1 MSNYVQSTNFAT
13 KDALSSGDPLK
24 IVKGTEIN
32 TEFNNIATAVATKAD
47 LVSPTFTGTPALPT
61 GTTAVT
67 QSAGNNSTALA
78 TTAFV
83 QAADSAAIT
92 AERTATAT
100 LTNKTITGATITSAS
115 ISGGTITGITDLAI
129 ADGGTGASTAA
140 NAFAA
145 LKQSAT
151 TSVTGVVQLAT
162 DVEAAAGTDALKSLT
177 PSSLR
182 GGLNATGSAPIF
194 AARAWVNFQGTG
206 TVTIRTS
213 GNVSSVADNGTG
225 DYTVNFATAMSDTDF
240 AVVGTPSSGDSASVP
255 AALVQ
260 AVGIGGADFT
270 RTTTSVQFKNART
283 STGADADAGSVNIAI
298 FR

>member
-1 MSNYVQSTNFAT
+1 LSNYVQSTNFAT

-100 LTNKTITGATITSAS
+100 LTNKTITGATINSAS

-194 AARAWVNFQGTG
+194 AARAWVNFDGTG
-206 TVTIRTS
+206 TVAIRAS
-213 GNVSSVADNGTG
+213 GNVSSVSDLGVG
-225 DYTVNFATAMSDTDF
+225 LYQVNFATAMSDANYATGTGGQAYGDNEGMM
-240 AVVGTPSSGDSASVP
+240 VVQEP
-255 AALVQ
+255 ADTA
-260 AVGIGGADFT
+260 
-270 RTTTSVQFKNART
+270 TTTAYPFRT
-283 STGADADAGSVNIAI
+283 LDNEASENDNPAVHLVF

>member
-47 LVSPTFTGTPALPT
+47 LVSPTFTGTPVLPT

-67 QSAGNNSTALA
+67 QSAGNSTTAVA
-78 TTAFV
+78 TTAFS
-83 QAADSAAIT
+83 AAAIT
-92 AERTATAT
+92 AERSATAT
-100 LTNKTITGATITSAS
+100 LTNKT

-140 NAFAA
+140 NAFLA
-145 LKQSAT
+145 LKQDAST
-151 TSVTGVVQLAT
+151 TVTGVVQLAT

-182 GGLNATGSAPIF
+182 GGLNATGSAPVF
-194 AARAWVNFQGTG
+194 ACRAWVNFNGTG
-206 TVTIRTS
+206 TVAIRAS
-213 GNVSSVADNGTG
+213 GNVSSITDNGTG
-225 DYTVNFATAMSDTDF
+225 DYTVNFTTAMPDANYATF
-240 AVVGTPSSGDSASVP
+240 ALQGTTGGGLVAKIFDSSTPTASA
-255 AALVQ
+255 VQ
-260 AVGIGGADFT
+260 INTISTSFT
-270 RTTTSVQFKNART
+270 SIDVAY
-283 STGADADAGSVNIAI
+283 VNVAI